1 MPVQVSP
8 MDTKDQSIVVSV
20 SGRFDYSV
28 HKEFRNSYIDVNARS
43 YRVDLS
49 KAEYMDSS
57 ALGMLLL
64 LKEHADKSSATINI
78 CHPQPMVRKVLEIA
92 NFNRFFKIS

>member
-1 MPVQVSP
+1 MSVQVSQT
-8 MDTKDQSIVVSV
+8 DIKDQSVVISV

-28 HKEFRNSYIDVNARS
+28 HKEFRNAYIDANANNYKVN
-43 YRVDLS
+43 LE

-64 LKEHADKSSATINI
+64 LKEHADKSSAAISI

-92 NFNRFFKIS
+92 NFSRFFEIS